1 MPYEYNIPTNLL
13 MDLIDLIY
21 TKDELKP
28 QGIGEVLDER
38 DSVDVFLFNAIHTR
52 VNREEYNQEIKSNQ
66 MVGDEK
72 YSRYNDYFSEIK
84 KILDDGGFN
93 YKVGDQYSFEKYRGV
108 AKVLVYVNGDAFDFF
123 KNKDNYGNE
132 KIKKVIVA
140 FSGSN
145 RLEMFELDN
154 EKYIGFNINKLQ
166 ENSIKLINT
175 ISGLLE

>member
-1 MPYEYNIPTNLL
+1 MLRWN
-13 MDLIDLIY
+13 
-21 TKDELKP
+21 
-28 QGIGEVLDER
+28 
-38 DSVDVFLFNAIHTR
+38 
-52 VNREEYNQEIKSNQ
+52 
-66 MVGDEK
+66 
-72 YSRYNDYFSEIK
+72 K

-93 YKVGDQYSFEKYRGV
+93 YKVGDQYSFEKYRSV

-132 KIKKVIVA
+132 EIKKVIVA

-154 EKYIGFNINKLQ
+154 EKYIGFNTNKLQ
-166 ENSIKLINT
+166 ENGIKLINT